1 MRKIALA
8 LTLVALVVSC
18 DNKKT
23 ETVTTPSSSDSTKV
37 EQTLKEVSK
46 DELSQLV
53 KAKENDTIYV
63 TNFFAT
69 WCGPCMMEI
78 PHFKEKMKE
87 LDGKP
92 VKFTFVSIDDKKDW
106 DTEVKKFGEEQQ
118 LSKHILL
125 FDGQQFDDAF
135 FSQNF
140 KVWQGQGIPFTLVR
154 KGNKTE
160 EIEGSMSKEDLDQL
174 LAGFLK

>member
-1 MRKIALA
+1 
-8 LTLVALVVSC
+8 
-18 DNKKT
+18 
-23 ETVTTPSSSDSTKV
+23 
-37 EQTLKEVSK
+37 
-46 DELSQLV
+46 
-53 KAKENDTIYV
+53 
-63 TNFFAT
+63 
-69 WCGPCMMEI
+69 MMEI

-140 KVWQGQGIPFTLVR
+140 KIWRGEGIPFTLVR

-174 LAGFLK
+174 LATFLK